1 LPFLPGVLELAR
13 ADIATGASARNWQSY
28 GEEMRL
34 APSID
39 HAVRAIL
46 TDPQTSGGLL
56 VACAPEAASGVLG
69 IFNTHGFERASV
81 IGRFGAGAGIEVT

>member
-1 LPFLPGVLELAR
+1 
-13 ADIATGASARNWQSY
+13 
-28 GEEMRL
+28 MRL

-39 HAVRAIL
+39 NALRAIL

-56 VACAPEAASGVLG
+56 VACAPEAASGVLE

-81 IGRFGAGAGIEVT
+81 IGRFGSAGAGIEVT